1 MNVLIAVLFIW
12 GLCKLINALAKGAK
26 ASNEAREERARIDAS
41 ERAKQAKYYLNA
53 VNRARTVSDFFDNY
67 RALESQ
73 VNAMNKARFTSANQR
88 LLNSMDSVNGSMIY
102 RGTESYEILLRN
114 AITRQCADT
123 SRDIRATYKYSTS
136 SRDAAYNKFCRQLDA
151 YDSYITNAET
161 REVLDRC
168 MSRVQY
174 EYNGATR
181 KLPFHNDAA
190 DYERSLLTPK
200 LRYEILQRDGFRC
213 AICGRGQEDGVKLHV
228 DHIKP
233 VSKGGRTTP
242 DNLRTL
248 CQDCNLGKSDSYVE
262 GGYN

>member
-1 MNVLIAVLFIW
+1 MSVLIAIAVIW
-12 GLCKLINALAKGAK
+12 GLCKLISALARGAR
-26 ASNEAREERARIDAS
+26 ASNEAREERARIEAS
-41 ERAKQAKYYLNA
+41 ERAGQAKYYLNA

-73 VNAMNKARFTSANQR
+73 VNAMNKARFSTANQR
-88 LLNSMDSVNGSMIY
+88 LINSINTVNGNMIY
-102 RGTESYEILLRN
+102 RGSESYELMLRN
-114 AITRQCADT
+114 TINRQCADT
-123 SRDIRATYKYSTS
+123 AKDIRTTYRYSKTY
-136 SRDAAYNKFCRQLDA
+136 RDAAYNKFINQIRA
-151 YDSYITNAET
+151 FDSYFTNAET
-161 REVLDRC
+161 REIVNRC
-168 MSRVQY
+168 VGRVQY
-174 EYNGATR
+174 EYNVATR
-181 KLPFHNDAA
+181 QLPFHNDAA

-200 LRYEILQRDGFRC
+200 LRYDILRRDGFRC
-213 AICGRGQEDGVKLHV
+213 TICGRGQEDGVKLHI